1 MCFKEQDDYI
11 LQNYAKTRF
20 LKMLVEQKGKDRVEE
35 RQLFLDDSN

>member
-11 LQNYAKTRF
+11 LQNYSKTRF
-20 LKMLVEQKGKDRVEE
+20 LRLLIDQKGRDRVEE